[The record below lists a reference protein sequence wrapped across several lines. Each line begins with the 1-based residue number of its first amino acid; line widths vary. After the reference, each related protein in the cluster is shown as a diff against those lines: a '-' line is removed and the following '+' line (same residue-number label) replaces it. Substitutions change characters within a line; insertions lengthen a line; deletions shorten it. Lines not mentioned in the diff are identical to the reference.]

1 MLCTRDRTITDTPFW
16 RLIKMQVLR
25 RAARPHGAKRHGGK
39 GMFARDQVTLHK
51 QGDRRVGT
59 SAASSQRTSSRV
71 LPWTQR
77 PNLGPGSNPPPP
89 RFRRGL
95 DPGDKLAFISHALCH
110 FDCSTYS
117 VFFCLAELEGMRVP
131 FRSQI

>member
-1 MLCTRDRTITDTPFW
+1 MR
-16 RLIKMQVLR
+16 VLR

-51 QGDRRVGT
+51 QGDGRVVT
-59 SAASSQRTSSRV
+59 A
-71 LPWTQR
+71 
-77 PNLGPGSNPPPP
+77 P

-95 DPGDKLAFISHALCH
+95 DPGDKLAFISHALCQ